1 MEDLLTILR
10 YIYWSD
16 AILFGIFYLIGLWAI
31 KKESKDTWK
40 GEKTMEVGK
49 SSKLSK
55 EWEKKHPI
63 LDFFQSFK
71 YEVNRKYEVPGDFY
85 YNVKYF
91 IQRGKKGY
99 SKRDV
104 WGFDYYLSDIIVK
117 GLKDLKEMAHGCP
130 CGEMVGVQ
138 SIDIEDEDSQQ
149 MIEWKKTLDKIIW
162 TFEVSKKIQDHNWI
176 LVNDEKDRI
185 ELKKYERR
193 LNTKT
198 KYKYDLFGDLLKNV
212 KSTKYHLMSKT
223 EMQRYR
229 MGWELFQKYY
239 FDLWD

>member
-1 MEDLLTILR
+1 MEDLLTILK
-10 YIYWSD
+10 YIYLAD
-16 AILFGIFYLIGLWAI
+16 VVLFLFFYLLGTWVI
-31 KKESKDTWK
+31 KKKSKDTWK
-40 GEKTMEVGK
+40 GEKTI
-49 SSKLSK
+49 KLSN

-63 LDFFQSFK
+63 LDFFKSFK
-71 YEVNRKYEVPGDFY
+71 YEVNRKLEIPKDFY
-85 YNVKYF
+85 YDIKSF

-117 GLKDLKEMAHGCP
+117 GLKDLKEMAHGYP
-130 CGEMVGVQ
+130 CGEIVGVQ
-138 SIDIEDEDSQQ
+138 SIDIEDEDEDSKN
-149 MIEWKKTLDKIIW
+149 MIQWKKILDKIIW
-162 TFEVSKKIQDHNWI
+162 TFEVSKKIQDRNWI
-176 LVNDEKDRI
+176 LVNDEKDRV

-198 KYKYDLFGDLLKNV
+198 KNDNDFWEGLDLEDVELR
-212 KSTKYHLMSKT
+212 KYHLMSKT

-239 FDLWD
+239 FDLRD